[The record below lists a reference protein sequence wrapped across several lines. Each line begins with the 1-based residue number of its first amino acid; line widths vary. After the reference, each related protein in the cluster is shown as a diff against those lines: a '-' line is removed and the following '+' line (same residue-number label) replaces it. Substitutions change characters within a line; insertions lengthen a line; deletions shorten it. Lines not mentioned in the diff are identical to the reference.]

1 MAITPMVRS
10 TNRRCGSSE
19 FGGVRAQRTRRT
31 DRGARP
37 GVVGRIP
44 VHSEGVPTSDALGA
58 DPEALERLAVAMR
71 AGGASLDGADVRL
84 RRRLASVAWSGPDA
98 RYLQTAFDAGVRRE
112 LDRAGGELRSL
123 ADRLESQALEQRQA
137 SGDAQAGPG
146 ERVGEVRTAPSVGGH
161 AGAAGGETTPLNV
174 LTETHTLGVEAGA
187 SPVDARA
194 EATLTLT
201 VLDDGS
207 AKVRVHTDQ
216 RIGALLG
223 EAGAGAGV
231 GLTGSNEVMVSFADE
246 ATARSFV
253 TQMSDALMPDGD
265 ALADMG
271 APPRWAVAAG
281 LALPAVLVGGGKAI
295 VDDVS
300 SDAAGVL
307 IAHQP
312 TAIDGSAGGSLDTWA
327 TGAVDRF
334 GIDAEIARGAAYH
347 PTTDTWV
354 TSTTVSAGATAQAI
368 GDLGIDLSGEST
380 ISTTIGADG
389 ITEGTWSVETTGAGA
404 AALFGGLGI
413 GTGAPAVDPGGDEVV
428 RFEATLAADDAQT
441 RAALN
446 EFNQGHPAP
455 HRAVATLGRMVRE
468 GELTI
473 TVERSEVSD
482 LGRSYGPIRVISDHG
497 VTRTQTASRRS
508 PGGPWRRV
516 R

>member
-1 MAITPMVRS
+1 M
-10 TNRRCGSSE
+10 
-19 FGGVRAQRTRRT
+19 
-31 DRGARP
+31 
-37 GVVGRIP
+37 GRIP

-112 LDRAGGELRSL
+112 LDRAGGEPDPWPIGWNPRHSSSVRHR
-123 ADRLESQALEQRQA
+123 ATPRP
-137 SGDAQAGPG
+137 PG
-146 ERVGEVRTAPSVGGH
+146 ERAGEVRTAPSVGGH

-187 SPVDARA
+187 SPVGTRA

-265 ALADMG
+265 ALADLG

-281 LALPAVLVGGGKAI
+281 LSLPAVLVGGGKAI

-380 ISTTIGADG
+380 ISTTIGAEG